1 MIFDIFKKKKRNDQ
15 SIATRLTDILNQ
27 QPNNL
32 HMMIYIKDQILFQVM
47 PAKNFIE
54 KGLTATNPNDFVTVH
69 FFNKNKT
76 LTFDKLEKFK
86 NADLEK
92 EYFYYE
98 EPKGNFNYLKVV
110 GQNPTEIEKE
120 IYANFKEIY
129 ELDDLSEIT
138 IDYADY

>member
-1 MIFDIFKKKKRNDQ
+1 MIFDIFKKKRGKNQ
-15 SIATRLTDILNQ
+15 SISTRLTAILNQ

-32 HMMIYIKDQILFQVM
+32 HIMIYIKEQILFQLM
-47 PAKNFIE
+47 PAKNFIG
-54 KGLTATNPNDFVTVH
+54 KGLSAKNTNDFVVVH
-69 FFNKNKT
+69 FFSRNRT

-86 NADLEK
+86 KTNLGK

-98 EPKGNFNYLKVV
+98 EPKGNFNYLKIV
-110 GQNPTEIEKE
+110 GQKPAEIEKE

-138 IDYADY
+138 IEYTDY

>member
-27 QPNNL
+27 RPNNL
-32 HMMIYIKDQILFQVM
+32 HIMIYIKDQILFQLM
-47 PAKNFIE
+47 PAKNFTD
-54 KGLTATNPNDFVTVH
+54 KGLTATDPKDFVAIH

-76 LTFDKLEKFK
+76 LTYDKLEKFK
-86 NADLEK
+86 NPDLEK

-98 EPKGNFNYLKVV
+98 EPKGNFNYLKIV
-110 GQNPTEIEKE
+110 GQNPIEIEKE

-138 IDYADY
+138 IDYAAY

>member
-27 QPNNL
+27 RPNNL
-32 HMMIYIKDQILFQVM
+32 HIMIYIKDQILFQLM
-47 PAKNFIE
+47 PAKNFTD
-54 KGLTATNPNDFVTVH
+54 KGLTATDSNDFVVIH

-76 LTFDKLEKFK
+76 FTYGKLEKFK
-86 NADLEK
+86 NPDLEK

-98 EPKGNFNYLKVV
+98 EPKGNYNYLKIV
-110 GQNPTEIEKE
+110 GQNPIEIEKE

-129 ELDDLSEIT
+129 ELDDLSAIT

>member
-1 MIFDIFKKKKRNDQ
+1 MIFDIFKKKRRNEQ
-15 SIATRLTDILNQ
+15 SIAARLTDILNK

-32 HMMIYIKDQILFQVM
+32 HMMIYIKDQILFQVL
-47 PAKNFIE
+47 PAKNFKD
-54 KGLTATNPNDFVTVH
+54 KGLTDPNPNDFVAIH

-76 LTFDKLEKFK
+76 LTFDKLEKFES
-86 NADLEK
+86 ADLK
-92 EYFYYE
+92 KDYFFYE
-98 EPKGNFNYLKVV
+98 EPKGNFNYIKII

-120 IYANFKEIY
+120 IFANFKEIY